1 LTRSLDKASASR
13 RISVPGNG
21 LPPKGP
27 DRHDWRT
34 LSKKGT
40 FVTEIPSEH
49 NYFKLQVIVFSLVG
63 AAFTNVYITQPVL
76 PVLQQEFGVSASQ
89 ASLTM
94 SAVIFGMALAN
105 LPFGALADIFAVR
118 WLILLGSLIV
128 AGSGLICA
136 TTHDLWWL
144 VAARWFQ
151 GLFIPALTT
160 CLAAYLAVN
169 IPAERLNV
177 AMGSYVSATVAGG
190 LGGRL
195 LGGFIHP
202 PLHWRYA
209 FVTAALGLMAAALAA
224 ILWLPQGKRVG
235 RGAAEKVSFVNFLWN
250 IKIFRLL
257 LVPFGAFFVFSSS
270 FNYLPFY
277 LAGPPFKASTQVIT
291 MFYLT
296 YLMGVVIGP
305 LAGKLSNRIGNG
317 WAMVGGAV
325 VFSLALLATLIQSLL
340 VIVLALVG
348 MCAGFFTIHAA
359 AAGALNRQVSAGRG
373 KANSLYVLFYYL
385 GGSLGITV
393 SGYAYSLLGWSGV
406 VGLGVLMLFLPGG
419 IGCWERGGEKQL
431 AIP

>member
-1 LTRSLDKASASR
+1 MVAA
-13 RISVPGNG
+13 VPAG
-21 LPPKGP
+21 
-27 DRHDWRT
+27 RQY
-34 LSKKGT
+34 
-40 FVTEIPSEH
+40 V
-49 NYFKLQVIVFSLVG
+49 KLQVIVFSLVV
-63 AAFTNVYITQPVL
+63 AAFSNVYITQPVL

-105 LPFGALADIFAVR
+105 LPFGALADIFSVR
-118 WLILLGSLIV
+118 WLILIGSLVV

-136 TTHDLWWL
+136 VTHDLWRL
-144 VAARWFQ
+144 VGARWLQ
-151 GLFIPALTT
+151 GLFIPSLTT

-169 IPAERLNV
+169 VPPERLNV

-209 FVTAALGLMAAALAA
+209 FVTASLALLAAALTAV
-224 ILWLPQGKRVG
+224 IWLPEGKRPRLNV
-235 RGAAEKVSFVNFLWN
+235 AEKISFLKILSDTKVFLV
-250 IKIFRLL
+250 L

-277 LAGPPFKASTQVIT
+277 LAGPPFKASTEVIT

-296 YLMGVVIGP
+296 YLMGVLIGP
-305 LAGKLSNRIGNG
+305 LAGKLSNRIGSG
-317 WAMVGGAV
+317 GAMFGGAV
-325 VFSLALLATLIQSLL
+325 VFSLALTATLIKSML

-348 MCAGFFTIHAA
+348 ICAGFFTVHAA
-359 AAGALNRQVSAGRG
+359 AAGALNRRVSAGRG

-385 GGSLGITV
+385 GGSLGITF
-393 SGYAYSLLGWSGV
+393 SGYTYNLMGWPGV
-406 VGLGVLMLFLPGG
+406 VGLGVTMLFLPGG
-419 IGCWERGGEKQL
+419 IGLWERRGENQRGAL
-431 AIP
+431 

>member
-1 LTRSLDKASASR
+1 M
-13 RISVPGNG
+13 
-21 LPPKGP
+21 
-27 DRHDWRT
+27 
-34 LSKKGT
+34 
-40 FVTEIPSEH
+40 
-49 NYFKLQVIVFSLVG
+49 QVIVFLLVA

-76 PVLQQEFGVSASQ
+76 PVLQQEFTVSASQ

-105 LPFGALADIFAVR
+105 LPFGALADILPVR
-118 WLILLGSLIV
+118 WLILIGSLIV

-136 TTHDLWWL
+136 STHDLWRL
-144 VAARWFQ
+144 VAARWLQ
-151 GLFIPALTT
+151 GLFIPSLTT

-169 IPAERLNV
+169 VPPERLNV

-209 FVTAALGLMAAALAA
+209 FVTASLGLLAAALAA
-224 ILWLPQGKRVG
+224 ILWLPEGKRPG
-235 RGAAEKVSFVNFLWN
+235 RDATEKVSFGNFLWN
-250 IKIFRLL
+250 IKIFRIL

-277 LAGPPFKASTQVIT
+277 LAGPPFEASTQVIT

-317 WAMVGGAV
+317 GAMVGGAM
-325 VFSLALLATLIQSLL
+325 VFSLALLATLMQSLV

-348 MCAGFFTIHAA
+348 ICAGFFTIHAA
-359 AAGALNRQVSAGRG
+359 AAGSLNRRVSAGRG

-385 GGSLGITV
+385 GGSLGITL
-393 SGYAYSLLGWSGV
+393 SGYAYSLRGWPGV
-406 VGLGVLMLFLPGG
+406 VGLGVIMLILPAS
-419 IGCWERGGEKQL
+419 IGWSERRRERGP
-431 AIP
+431 ATS

>member
-1 LTRSLDKASASR
+1 
-13 RISVPGNG
+13 
-21 LPPKGP
+21 
-27 DRHDWRT
+27 
-34 LSKKGT
+34 
-40 FVTEIPSEH
+40 VTEIPSGQ
-49 NYFKLQVIVFSLVG
+49 NYLKLQVIVFSLVV

-76 PVLQQEFGVSASQ
+76 PVLQQEFGVSASR

-105 LPFGALADIFAVR
+105 VPFGALADVVAVR

-136 TTHDLWWL
+136 TTNDLWWL
-144 VAARWFQ
+144 VAARWLQ
-151 GLFIPALTT
+151 GLFIPSLTT
-160 CLAAYLAVN
+160 CLAVYLAVN
-169 IPAERLNV
+169 VPPERLNV

-209 FVTAALGLMAAALAA
+209 FVTASLGLMAAALAA
-224 ILWLPQGKRVG
+224 ILWLPQGKRAG
-235 RGAAEKVSFVNFLWN
+235 RAAAEKVSFVNFLWT

-277 LAGPPFKASTQVIT
+277 LAGPPFQASTQVIT

-325 VFSLALLATLIQSLL
+325 VFSLALLATLMQSLL
-340 VIVLALVG
+340 VIVLALMG

-359 AAGALNRQVSAGRG
+359 AAGALNRRVSAGRG

-431 AIP
+431 TIP